1 MRAFGKLLTTSGKL
15 VRTFGKVG
23 RLNGDGAQR
32 QNRCLRRNEVND
44 GEGWAVCRCGSD
56 VEARHILGGDSL
68 GRCRLSGSDVEASE
82 RGAVIHYPL
91 STSAALWVKGE
102 GFFLFSYCEKTEK
115 FFFCPDFL
123 SISVRNAMMSRWKML
138 IINFYCLF
146 RQAENA
152 VIGIIFCNFA
162 AKL

>member
-1 MRAFGKLLTTSGKL
+1 MVKG
-15 VRTFGKVG
+15 G
-23 RLNGDGAQR
+23 RFA
-32 QNRCLRRNEVND
+32 
-44 GEGWAVCRCGSD
+44 A
-56 VEARHILGGDSL
+56 VEAMWRQASGGL
-68 GRCRLSGSDVEASE
+68 
-82 RGAVIHYPL
+82 L